1 MKTLKELLR
10 KDTGRSKPVVFAFG
24 RLNPPTI
31 GHQKLIERIITVAK
45 RVKGLP
51 VLYVSASQDKKK
63 NPLTVKQKVD
73 YLKKLYPRGIQIL
86 PAIGSERTFMEIL
99 KNRFDKRYTDVYM
112 IAGSDRVAEFKRL
125 IKQYNGKDYNFDT
138 TEVVSAGERD
148 PDATGA
154 TGMSASKMREF
165 AARNDFTSFKQG
177 LIRGTKEKDAMKLF
191 KDLKKGMGVNEAM
204 APEDDGLRMIREN
217 YHNNEIF
224 NMGDMVENNNNGNVG
239 KIIKRGPNYV
249 QYEMEDGGVEKAW
262 LNEITPAN
270 NIDTELQVED
280 VDKKKLVLQ
289 KNAKTLKSFSSFEEE
304 INSAKDVQKT
314 NKDEEEKEQ
323 KKADKQ
329 DRKLPIETPG
339 QPKIASVDTWTQG
352 PENANQI
359 HTQRKFNIKT
369 PGQVRDYAKFVDNR
383 KFQKFEEVDLEEKT
397 DPKLK
402 LRYMKTVIDMLDGT
416 HGKQLIS
423 QSEYDK
429 LMKLT
434 KKMNNLEN
442 PRGASSSEK
451 REYEKLVM
459 KYANKLGSKKREYLG
474 YIKDIMKEGFDLE
487 ESLRGSFSDKQ
498 LANLKKVWAKK
509 TKRDVTPAIKK
520 LLKNLDA
527 PTRAA
532 IANAKINVISK
543 MVPEGIEEKGL
554 WHNIH
559 MKRKRGET
567 MRKKGEKGAPTPQQ
581 MARAKAAS
589 EDPEVRQDPDVKD
602 KKGTQPAKYYSGIKS
617 KSTKSARDAHFKKGT
632 KMDDDNPAAYK
643 PAPGDASGETKP
655 SKHTIAF
662 KKKFGEDVQQ
672 EIKDIKAWSELD
684 ETIEQYKDQY
694 GTEYRVKLDQTVSEM
709 FDELLSENEGV
720 KKKAAKSG
728 MPYGVLM
735 KVYNRG
741 MAAWRTG
748 HRPGTTPQQWGM
760 ARVNSFVTKSSGTWG
775 KADSDLAAKVRGK

>member
-1 MKTLKELLR
+1 MKTISELLKR
-10 KDTGRSKPVVFAFG
+10 NTGRSKPVVFAFG

-31 GHQKLIERIITVAK
+31 GHQKLIERVITIAK

-51 VLYVSASQDKKK
+51 VLYVSASQDKRK

-73 YLKKLYPRGIQIL
+73 YLKKVYPRGIKIL

-99 KNRFDKRYTDVYM
+99 KNRFYKKFTDVYM

-154 TGMSASKMREF
+154 TGMSASKMRDF
-165 AARNDFTSFKQG
+165 AMNNDYTSFKQG
-177 LIRGTKEKDAMKLF
+177 LIKGTKEKDAMKLF

-204 APEDDGLRMIREN
+204 APEDDELRMIREN
-217 YHNNEIF
+217 YHNNDIF

-270 NIDTELQVED
+270 NIDSEIQVED

-289 KNAKTLKSFSSFEEE
+289 KNANQLKSFKSFEEE
-304 INSAKDVQKT
+304 INSAKDAQKKDVEDEQDET
-314 NKDEEEKEQ
+314 EKDE
-323 KKADKQ
+323 KKDKK
-329 DRKLPIETPG
+329 RKLPIETPG
-339 QPKIASVDTWTQG
+339 QPKIANVDTWSQG
-352 PENANQI
+352 PDQADQI
-359 HTQRKFNIKT
+359 RTMRTFNIKT
-369 PGQVRDYAKFVDNR
+369 PGQVRDYGKLVGDR
-383 KFQKFEEVDLEEKT
+383 KFQKFEEVEQTDL
-397 DPKLK
+397 
-402 LRYMKTVIDMLDGT
+402 
-416 HGKQLIS
+416 
-423 QSEYDK
+423 
-429 LMKLT
+429 
-434 KKMNNLEN
+434 
-442 PRGASSSEK
+442 
-451 REYEKLVM
+451 
-459 KYANKLGSKKREYLG
+459 
-474 YIKDIMKEGFDLE
+474 
-487 ESLRGSFSDKQ
+487 
-498 LANLKKVWAKK
+498 
-509 TKRDVTPAIKK
+509 
-520 LLKNLDA
+520 
-527 PTRAA
+527 
-532 IANAKINVISK
+532 
-543 MVPEGIEEKGL
+543 EEKGL

-559 MKRKRGET
+559 MKRKRGER

-589 EDPEVRQDPDVKD
+589 EDPETRQDPDVKD
-602 KKGTQPAKYYSGIKS
+602 KKGTQPAKYYAGKMS

-643 PAPGDASGETKP
+643 PAPGDASGKTKP
-655 SKHTIAF
+655 SKHTLAF
-662 KKKFGEDVQQ
+662 KKKFGEDVKE
-672 EIKDIKAWSELD
+672 EIQDIKTWSETK
-684 ETIEQYKDQY
+684 ETINQYKDEY
-694 GTEYRVKLDQTVSEM
+694 GTDYRIKLDQTVSEM
-709 FDELLSENEGV
+709 LDELLSENEGV

-775 KADSDLAAKVRGK
+775 KADKDLAAKVRGK

>member
-1 MKTLKELLR
+1 MRTISELL
-10 KDTGRSKPVVFAFG
+10 KKNTGRAKPVVFAFG

-31 GHQKLIERIITVAK
+31 GHQKLIERVITIAK

-51 VLYVSASQDKKK
+51 VLYVSASQDKRK

-73 YLKKLYPRGIQIL
+73 YLKKVYPRGIKIL
-86 PAIGSERTFMEIL
+86 PAVGSERTFMEIL
-99 KNRFDKRYTDVYM
+99 KNRFDKKFTDVYM

-154 TGMSASKMREF
+154 TGMSASKMRDF
-165 AARNDFTSFKQG
+165 AMNNDYTSFKQG
-177 LIRGTKEKDAMKLF
+177 LIKGTKEKDAMKLF

-204 APEDDGLRMIREN
+204 APEDDELRMIREN
-217 YHNNEIF
+217 YHNNDIF

-270 NIDTELQVED
+270 NIDSEIQVED

-289 KNAKTLKSFSSFEEE
+289 KNANQLKSFKSFEEE
-304 INSAKDVQKT
+304 INSAKDAQKKGVEDEQDET
-314 NKDEEEKEQ
+314 EKDE
-323 KKADKQ
+323 KKDKK
-329 DRKLPIETPG
+329 RKLPIETPG
-339 QPKIASVDTWTQG
+339 QPKLANVDTWSQG
-352 PENANQI
+352 PDNAAQI
-359 HTQRKFNIKT
+359 HTQRTFNITT
-369 PGQVRDYAKFVDNR
+369 PGQVRDYAKLVTTR
-383 KFQKFEEVDLEEKT
+383 KFQKFEEVDVEEGIKPYVSMLKKDVRGRRVMHYRVLDKDEKEILVTT
-397 DPKLK
+397 DKGKAEKFLKKNYNKLK
-402 LRYMKTVIDMLDGT
+402 T
-416 HGKQLIS
+416 
-423 QSEYDK
+423 
-429 LMKLT
+429 
-434 KKMNNLEN
+434 
-442 PRGASSSEK
+442 
-451 REYEKLVM
+451 
-459 KYANKLGSKKREYLG
+459 GSVKP
-474 YIKDIMKEGFDLE
+474 IKED
-487 ESLRGSFSDKQ
+487 
-498 LANLKKVWAKK
+498 
-509 TKRDVTPAIKK
+509 T
-520 LLKNLDA
+520 
-527 PTRAA
+527 
-532 IANAKINVISK
+532 
-543 MVPEGIEEKGL
+543 IEEKGL

-559 MKRKRGET
+559 MKRKRGEK

-589 EDPEVRQDPDVKD
+589 EDPETRQDPDVKD
-602 KKGTQPAKYYSGIKS
+602 KKGTQPAKYYAGKMS

-643 PAPGDASGETKP
+643 PAPGDASGKTKP
-655 SKHTIAF
+655 SKHTLAF

-709 FDELLSENEGV
+709 FDELLSENAGV
-720 KKKAAKSG
+720 KKKAEKSG
-728 MPYGVLM
+728 MPYGILM

-775 KADSDLAAKVRGK
+775 KADKDLAAKVRGK

>member
-10 KDTGRSKPVVFAFG
+10 KNTGKSKPVVFAFG

-73 YLKKLYPRGIQIL
+73 YLKKVYPRGIQIL

-99 KNRFDKRYTDVYM
+99 KNRFDKKYTDVYM

-177 LIRGTKEKDAMKLF
+177 LITGTKEKDAMKLF

-314 NKDEEEKEQ
+314 NKDDEEKEQ

-369 PGQVRDYAKFVDNR
+369 PGQVRDYAKFVDDR
-383 KFQKFEEVDLEEKT
+383 KFQKFEEVDLEE
-397 DPKLK
+397 
-402 LRYMKTVIDMLDGT
+402 
-416 HGKQLIS
+416 
-423 QSEYDK
+423 
-429 LMKLT
+429 
-434 KKMNNLEN
+434 
-442 PRGASSSEK
+442 
-451 REYEKLVM
+451 
-459 KYANKLGSKKREYLG
+459 
-474 YIKDIMKEGFDLE
+474 
-487 ESLRGSFSDKQ
+487 SLRGTLSDKQ

-559 MKRKRGET
+559 MKRKRGEK

-602 KKGTQPAKYYSGIKS
+602 KKGTQPAKYFSGIKS
-617 KSTKSARDAHFKKGT
+617 KSTKSARDTHFKKGA

-643 PAPGDASGETKP
+643 PAPGDATGKTKP

-720 KKKAAKSG
+720 KKKAKKSG
-728 MPYGVLM
+728 MPYGILM